1 VGWPSV
7 DFSHRT
13 KNQRFSPWWPDL
25 WIFSHR
31 KCPICFSN
39 NPHQNS
45 GINMKKRTFF
55 CDCLLPKRWWSMM
68 FNDFP
73 WEHTN
78 MAYMDV
84 DMIVFHFQWLFVG
97 QNKYNRLGKTCEN
110 VWWRQ
115 EIDQ

>member
-1 VGWPSV
+1 
-7 DFSHRT
+7 
-13 KNQRFSPWWPDL
+13 
-25 WIFSHR
+25 
-31 KCPICFSN
+31 
-39 NPHQNS
+39 
-45 GINMKKRTFF
+45 
-55 CDCLLPKRWWSMM
+55 MM